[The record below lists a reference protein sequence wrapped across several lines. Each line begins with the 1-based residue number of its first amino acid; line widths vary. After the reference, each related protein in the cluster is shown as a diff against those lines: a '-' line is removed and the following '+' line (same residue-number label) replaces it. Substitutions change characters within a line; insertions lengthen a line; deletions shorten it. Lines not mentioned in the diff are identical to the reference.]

1 MESQQ
6 SSSQDTAADTSVR
19 PRQLILACDGTNNT
33 LTGGCHDT
41 NVLTL
46 IGQLVPADT
55 AQILYYDPGVGS
67 PDQVPP
73 LGFINDLNR
82 KRERVAGLAMGKGI
96 YENIAEAYGFL
107 VDHFQP
113 GDQIYIFGFSRGAF
127 TARCVAGMVNLFGII
142 RPESKPLILTL
153 IRIYFSTP
161 STVAVDTAKRWGRKA
176 AERAWKRRETNKRL
190 AETTRIR
197 SPDPAPENV
206 LDYLGKKQARRS
218 TREEVVS
225 QVREQFTS
233 PHGKTAVVHFVGV
246 WDTVSS
252 VGIPLLKREIT
263 GTGTTKDKPGLR
275 HVRHALSMDEHRLSF
290 KPRLYWDDDY
300 PEDERFDLAAPS
312 LRQRWF
318 RGVHSDVGGYDVN
331 EAGLADEAYRWM
343 LGEAVA
349 CGLRTAIKTERPEH
363 AAKPYIAHDA
373 CHDTPWW
380 GVAGLAVR
388 TDTVPGKNEHARRIA
403 VRTAGA
409 AALAHP
415 KIYSVWSTGIKRI
428 EGRFWCAVVATLACW
443 MMTACLGYRG
453 FYDGAATSLVAQAWQ
468 GAGALDDWQRTYALS
483 AFHPHGQPAPAS
495 STHVLWAI
503 VADFGLIAAYSWLL
517 GLYAAWAFTRMA
529 AGRRPDD
536 KVPALFILGLAPML
550 AVLADV
556 AEDCLTILTLW
567 LMSHGPRW
575 LSILCGGLMMLA
587 NLAKWAGLAGSLALI
602 GCGIA
607 TGSQGAGMHDR
618 SAPVKVRR
626 RWRH

>member
-1 MESQQ
+1 MDKQQ
-6 SSSQDTAADTSVR
+6 RSSQDTAADTSAR

-41 NVLTL
+41 NVLAL
-46 IGQLVPADT
+46 IGQLVPTDT

-73 LGFINDLNR
+73 VGFINDLNR

-107 VDHFQP
+107 IDHFQP

-142 RPESKPLILTL
+142 RTESKPLILTL
-153 IRIYFSTP
+153 IRVYFSTP
-161 STVAVDTAKRWGRKA
+161 FGVDVDTAKRHGRKA
-176 AERAWKRRETNKRL
+176 AERAWERRETNRRL
-190 AETTRIR
+190 AEATRIR
-197 SPDPAPENV
+197 TPDPAPEKV
-206 LDYLGKKQARRS
+206 LEYLGKKQARRS
-218 TREEVVS
+218 MREEVVS
-225 QVREQFTS
+225 QVREKFTS

-300 PEDERFDLAAPS
+300 PEDERFDPAEPS

-318 RGVHSDVGGYDVN
+318 RGVHSDVGGGYDVN

-343 LGEAVA
+343 LGEAIA
-349 CGLRTAIKTERPEH
+349 CGLRTVTKTERQEH

-388 TDTVPGKNEHARRIA
+388 TNTVRGRNKRTCRIA

-415 KIYSVWSTGIKRI
+415 KIYSVWSTGIERI
-428 EGRFWCAVVATLACW
+428 EGRFWLAVAATLVCW
-443 MMTACLGYRG
+443 LLAACLGYNG
-453 FYDGAATSLVAQAWQ
+453 FYDDAATSLAAQAWQ
-468 GAGALDDWQRTYALS
+468 GAGALDDWQRTYVLRAITPYG
-483 AFHPHGQPAPAS
+483 APAPAS
-495 STHVLWAI
+495 STQVLWAI
-503 VADFGLIAAYSWLL
+503 AADFAFIAAYSWLL

-529 AGRRPDD
+529 ARRRPDD
-536 KVPALFILGLAPML
+536 KVSPLFVLGLAPML

-556 AEDCLTILTLW
+556 AENFLTILTLW
-567 LMSHGPRW
+567 LMPHGPRPV
-575 LSILCGGLMMLA
+575 SILCGSLMMLA

-607 TGSQGAGMHDR
+607 AGMHGR
-618 SAPVKVRR
+618 SAPVKARR